1 MKRLHCAHDSMCP
14 SSLYMPSKRR
24 IVLFVLTSLCVHTS
38 ILLYSKQDVN
48 LCSHVY
54 MPHNTSLC
62 AHVLKCPKSRLFVV
76 SCFFVPTFICDHVPF
91 TMNISLA
98 SGQMVK
104 ASSGQAMGNL
114 TSGQENGQLDQL
126 SRKDQLNQ

>member
-1 MKRLHCAHDSMCP
+1 
-14 SSLYMPSKRR
+14 
-24 IVLFVLTSLCVHTS
+24 
-38 ILLYSKQDVN
+38 
-48 LCSHVY
+48 
-54 MPHNTSLC
+54 
-62 AHVLKCPKSRLFVV
+62 
-76 SCFFVPTFICDHVPF
+76 
-91 TMNISLA
+91 MNISLA